1 MAKQAKEK
9 ENLDFFYL
17 GEKKV
22 EPNKS
27 KNKNVVK
34 SKNET
39 KTVSPK
45 KKSKNKKNEPM
56 DLDNEIIIGLKRI
69 EDKPVKK
76 QKSTKKRNSNIK
88 SQNSKD
94 KNKSKITKNKPRN
107 SNTIK
112 DRKQYD
118 KSTLI
123 LFDEIIVL
131 CKKAKSKKNLIK
143 YKK

>member
-34 SKNET
+34 SKNKT

-45 KKSKNKKNEPM
+45 KKSKNKMKQ
-56 DLDNEIIIGLKRI
+56 LYYVVFSYIIL
-69 EDKPVKK
+69 VMLH
-76 QKSTKKRNSNIK
+76 S
-88 SQNSKD
+88 
-94 KNKSKITKNKPRN
+94 
-107 SNTIK
+107 
-112 DRKQYD
+112 
-118 KSTLI
+118 
-123 LFDEIIVL
+123 
-131 CKKAKSKKNLIK
+131 
-143 YKK
+143 

>member
-94 KNKSKITKNKPRN
+94 KNKSKIVLSIAKPDV
-107 SNTIK
+107 NTDNTPIK
-112 DRKQYD
+112 AG
-118 KSTLI
+118 STPYVDI
-123 LFDEIIVL
+123 PNNTVRASMIITEFPEEI
-131 CKKAKSKKNLIK
+131 
-143 YKK
+143 

>member
-34 SKNET
+34 SKNKT

-45 KKSKNKKNEPM
+45 RN
-56 DLDNEIIIGLKRI
+56 LRIKRM
-69 EDKPVKK
+69 
-76 QKSTKKRNSNIK
+76 
-88 SQNSKD
+88 SQW
-94 KNKSKITKNKPRN
+94 I
-107 SNTIK
+107 
-112 DRKQYD
+112 
-118 KSTLI
+118 
-123 LFDEIIVL
+123 
-131 CKKAKSKKNLIK
+131 
-143 YKK
+143 

>member
-45 KKSKNKKNEPM
+45 KKSPRCLLRRGMRN
-56 DLDNEIIIGLKRI
+56 LRIKRM
-69 EDKPVKK
+69 
-76 QKSTKKRNSNIK
+76 
-88 SQNSKD
+88 SQW
-94 KNKSKITKNKPRN
+94 I
-107 SNTIK
+107 
-112 DRKQYD
+112 
-118 KSTLI
+118 
-123 LFDEIIVL
+123 
-131 CKKAKSKKNLIK
+131 
-143 YKK
+143 

>member
-34 SKNET
+34 SKNKT

-76 QKSTKKRNSNIK
+76 QKSTKKRKTNN
-88 SQNSKD
+88 
-94 KNKSKITKNKPRN
+94 
-107 SNTIK
+107 
-112 DRKQYD
+112 
-118 KSTLI
+118 
-123 LFDEIIVL
+123 
-131 CKKAKSKKNLIK
+131 
-143 YKK
+143 